1 MRKDVR
7 KPRRS
12 VLYVPGSN
20 EKALKKSSKLEV
32 DALIYDLEDSVAPNA
47 KESARDS
54 LIKIINS
61 RVNKDKEQVIRINS
75 LGTDLGR
82 DDLKVLDHC
91 TPDAI
96 LIPKINSADDVIE
109 CEKLIKNKDIK
120 IWVMMETALSIVNA
134 YEIAKSS
141 KILKCFVMG
150 TNDLSTELGIEEDL
164 KRTALQ
170 TSFEKCMMAS
180 KAYKISI
187 LDGVFN
193 DIKDSDGFEQECVY
207 SHGLGFDGKTLIHPS
222 QIGICNKI
230 FTPTPDQLEKAR
242 NIVNAFEKARKK
254 DPEVGV
260 IVFEGSQIE
269 ELHVAHARRILEAE
283 KLIMEVSKNDETI
296 PIEIKSG
303 SKYKIGNFFEDF
315 SMGQKISHAT
325 PRTITLGDCSL
336 YTALYGSRYALHSS
350 NEFAK
355 QLSLNESPVD
365 DFLLFNIAFGKT
377 VPDISLNAIAN
388 LGYAEC
394 KFLKPAYPGDTIT
407 SHSEVIGLKENS
419 NGDNGVVYVHST
431 GLNQNNEIVIDY
443 KRWVMVRKKNKSLPK
458 IETVIPK
465 LNSEVTKEEV
475 IEIAKDYK
483 FEMNNYD
490 FTAAGSDLVYEDYE
504 IDEKINH
511 IDGVTVEEAEHMM
524 ATKLYQNNAKV
535 HFNHFVEKG
544 GRFGKRIVY
553 GGHVI
558 SLTRSISFNGL
569 SNAFKI
575 IAINGGTHASPC
587 FAGKTVFAWS
597 KIIEKVDV
605 SDSLGALRIRTNG
618 LGDAQPYQFQHQD
631 QNGKFNSDV
640 LLSLDYW
647 ALVPK
652 KNRLIF

>member
-12 VLYVPGSN
+12 VLYVPSSN
-20 EKALKKSSKLEV
+20 EKALKKTSQLDV
-32 DALIYDLEDSVAPNA
+32 DALIYDLEDSVAASA
-47 KESARDS
+47 KEAARQFVVD
-54 LIKIINS
+54 IINS
-61 RVNKDKEQVIRINS
+61 EVNKNKEQVIRINS
-75 LGTDLGR
+75 INSELGKE
-82 DDLKVLDHC
+82 DLKILDHC
-91 TPDAI
+91 NPDAI
-96 LIPKINSADDVIE
+96 LIPKVNSADDVVQ
-109 CEKLIKNKDIK
+109 CEKLINNKNIK
-120 IWVMMETALSIVNA
+120 IWVMMETALAIVNA
-134 YEIAKSS
+134 YEIAQASKS
-141 KILKCFVMG
+141 LKCFVMG

-193 DIKDSDGFEQECVY
+193 DFNDSSGFEQECTY
-207 SHGLGFDGKTLIHPS
+207 SHGLGFDGKTLIHPA
-222 QIGICNKI
+222 QISICNKI
-230 FTPTPDQLEKAR
+230 FTPTADQLNKAR
-242 NIVNAFEKARKK
+242 SIVEAFEKARKD
-254 DPEVGV
+254 DPNVGV

-269 ELHVAHARRILEAE
+269 ELHVAHARRVLEAE
-283 KLIMEVSKNDETI
+283 KLIMEVSQDNENMSLDSQ
-296 PIEIKSG
+296 SG
-303 SKYKIGNFFEDF
+303 AKYKTGNFFEDF
-315 SMGQKISHAT
+315 SMGQKIDHST

-355 QLSLNESPVD
+355 QLSLKESPID

-394 KFLKPAYPGDTIT
+394 KFLKPAYPGDTIK

-419 NGDNGVVYVHST
+419 NGDNGVVYVHTT
-431 GLNQNNEIVIDY
+431 GLNQNNETVIDF
-443 KRWVMVRKKNKSLPK
+443 KRWVMVRKKNKTLPK
-458 IETVIPK
+458 VEACIPK

-475 IEIAKDYK
+475 IQIANEYNFKMK
-483 FEMNNYD
+483 NYD
-490 FTAAGSDLVYEDYE
+490 YIAAGSDLVFEDYM

-511 IDGVTVEEAEHMM
+511 IDGITVEEAEHMM

-558 SLTRSISFNGL
+558 SLTRAISFNGL

-575 IAINGGTHASPC
+575 IAINGGAHASPC

-597 KIIEKVDV
+597 KIIDKVDV
-605 SDSLGALRIRTNG
+605 SETLGALRIRSNG

-631 QNGKFNSDV
+631 QKGKFNSDV

-652 KNRLIF
+652 KS

>member
-12 VLYVPGSN
+12 ILYVPGSN
-20 EKALKKSSKLEV
+20 EKALKKSSTLDV

-61 RVNKDKEQVIRINS
+61 GVNKDKEQVVRINS
-75 LGTDLGR
+75 LDSDTGK
-82 DDLKVLDHC
+82 DDLKILDHC
-91 TPDAI
+91 IPDAI
-96 LIPKINSADDVIE
+96 LIPKVNSADDVIE
-109 CEKLIKNKDIK
+109 CEKLVNNKDIK

-134 YEIAKSS
+134 YEIAKAS
-141 KILKCFVMG
+141 KTLKCFVMG

-193 DIKDSDGFEQECVY
+193 DIRDSEGFEQECVY

-222 QIGICNKI
+222 QINICNKI

-242 NIVNAFEKARKK
+242 SIVSAFEKARKE

-260 IVFEGSQIE
+260 IIFEGSQIE

-283 KLIMEVSKNDETI
+283 KLIMEVSKDNESI
-296 PIEIKSG
+296 PIEVKSG

-355 QLSLNESPVD
+355 QLSLKESPVD

-431 GLNQNNEIVIDY
+431 GLNQKNEAVIDY

-458 IETVIPK
+458 IESVIPK

-475 IEIAKDYK
+475 IAISKDYQ
-483 FEMNNYD
+483 FEMKNYD
-490 FTAAGSDLVYEDYE
+490 FTAAGSDLVFEDYK

-511 IDGVTVEEAEHMM
+511 IDGITVEEAEHMM

-605 SDSLGALRIRTNG
+605 SDTLGALRIRTNG

-652 KNRLIF
+652 KI

>member
-12 VLYVPGSN
+12 ILYVPGSN
-20 EKALKKSSKLEV
+20 EKALKKSSTLDV

-61 RVNKDKEQVIRINS
+61 GVNKDKEQVVRINS
-75 LGTDLGR
+75 LDTDLGR
-82 DDLKVLDHC
+82 DDLKILDHC
-91 TPDAI
+91 IPDAI
-96 LIPKINSADDVIE
+96 LIPKVNSADDVIE
-109 CEKLIKNKDIK
+109 CEKLINNEDIK

-134 YEIAKSS
+134 YEIAKVS
-141 KILKCFVMG
+141 KALKCFVMG
-150 TNDLSTELGIEEDL
+150 TNDLSAELGIEEDL

-193 DIKDSDGFEQECVY
+193 DIKDSEGFEQECVY

-222 QIGICNKI
+222 QINICNKI

-242 NIVNAFEKARKK
+242 SIVSAFEKARKE

-283 KLIMEVSKNDETI
+283 KLIMEVSKDNESI
-296 PIEIKSG
+296 PIEVKSG

-355 QLSLNESPVD
+355 QLSLKESPVD

-431 GLNQNNEIVIDY
+431 GLNQKNEAVIDY

-458 IETVIPK
+458 IESVIPK

-475 IEIAKDYK
+475 IAISKDYQ
-483 FEMNNYD
+483 FEMKNYD
-490 FTAAGSDLVYEDYE
+490 FTAAGSDLVFEDYK

-511 IDGVTVEEAEHMM
+511 IDGITVEEAEHMM

-605 SDSLGALRIRTNG
+605 SDTLGALRIRTNG

-652 KNRLIF
+652 KI

>member
-544 GRFGKRIVY
+544 GRFGRRIVY

>member
-12 VLYVPGSN
+12 ILYVPGSN
-20 EKALKKSSKLEV
+20 EKALKKSSTLDV

-61 RVNKDKEQVIRINS
+61 GVNKDKEQVVRINS
-75 LGTDLGR
+75 LDTDIGR
-82 DDLKVLDHC
+82 DDLKILDHC
-91 TPDAI
+91 IPDAI
-96 LIPKINSADDVIE
+96 LIPKVNSADDVIE
-109 CEKLIKNKDIK
+109 CEKLINNEDIK

-134 YEIAKSS
+134 YEIAKVS
-141 KILKCFVMG
+141 KTLKCFVMG

-193 DIKDSDGFEQECVY
+193 DIKDSEGFEQECVY

-222 QIGICNKI
+222 QINICNKI

-242 NIVNAFEKARKK
+242 SIVSAFEKARKE

-283 KLIMEVSKNDETI
+283 KLIMEVSKDNESI
-296 PIEIKSG
+296 PIEVKSG

-355 QLSLNESPVD
+355 QLSLKESPVD

-431 GLNQNNEIVIDY
+431 GLNQKNEAVIDY

-458 IETVIPK
+458 IESVIPK

-475 IEIAKDYK
+475 IAISKDYQ
-483 FEMNNYD
+483 FEMKNYD
-490 FTAAGSDLVYEDYE
+490 FTAAGSDLVFEDYK

-511 IDGVTVEEAEHMM
+511 IDGITVEEAEHMM

-605 SDSLGALRIRTNG
+605 SDTLGALRIRTNG

-652 KNRLIF
+652 KI

>member
-12 VLYVPGSN
+12 ILYVPGSN
-20 EKALKKSSKLEV
+20 EKALKKSSTLDV

-61 RVNKDKEQVIRINS
+61 GVNKDKEQVVRINS
-75 LGTDLGR
+75 LDSDTGK
-82 DDLKVLDHC
+82 DDLKILDHC
-91 TPDAI
+91 IPDAI
-96 LIPKINSADDVIE
+96 LIPKVNSADDVIE
-109 CEKLIKNKDIK
+109 CEKLINNEDIK

-134 YEIAKSS
+134 YEIAKVS
-141 KILKCFVMG
+141 KTLKCFVMG

-193 DIKDSDGFEQECVY
+193 DIKDSEGFEQECVY

-222 QIGICNKI
+222 QINICNKI

-242 NIVNAFEKARKK
+242 SIVSAFEKARKE

-283 KLIMEVSKNDETI
+283 KLIMEVSKDNESI
-296 PIEIKSG
+296 PIEVKSG

-355 QLSLNESPVD
+355 QLSLEESPVD

-431 GLNQNNEIVIDY
+431 GLNQKNEAVIDY

-458 IETVIPK
+458 IESVIPK

-475 IEIAKDYK
+475 IAISKDYQ
-483 FEMNNYD
+483 FEMKNYD
-490 FTAAGSDLVYEDYE
+490 FTAAGSDLVFEDYK

-511 IDGVTVEEAEHMM
+511 IDGITVEEAEHMM

-605 SDSLGALRIRTNG
+605 SDTLGALRIRTNG

-652 KNRLIF
+652 KI

>member
-12 VLYVPGSN
+12 ILYVPGSN
-20 EKALKKSSKLEV
+20 EKALKKSSTLDV

-61 RVNKDKEQVIRINS
+61 GVNKDKEQVVRINS
-75 LGTDLGR
+75 LDTDIGR
-82 DDLKVLDHC
+82 DDLKILDHC
-91 TPDAI
+91 IPDAI
-96 LIPKINSADDVIE
+96 LIPKVNSADDVIK
-109 CEKLIKNKDIK
+109 CEKLINNEGIK

-134 YEIAKSS
+134 YEIAKVS
-141 KILKCFVMG
+141 KALKCFVMG

-193 DIKDSDGFEQECVY
+193 DIKDSEGFEQECVY

-222 QIGICNKI
+222 QINICNKI

-242 NIVNAFEKARKK
+242 SIVSAFEKARKE

-283 KLIMEVSKNDETI
+283 KLIMEVSKDNESI
-296 PIEIKSG
+296 PIEVKSG

-355 QLSLNESPVD
+355 QLSLKESPVD

-431 GLNQNNEIVIDY
+431 GLNQKNEAVIDY

-458 IETVIPK
+458 IESVIPK

-475 IEIAKDYK
+475 IAISKDYQ
-483 FEMNNYD
+483 FEMKNYD
-490 FTAAGSDLVYEDYE
+490 FTAAGSDLVFEDYK

-511 IDGVTVEEAEHMM
+511 IDGITVEEAEHMM

-605 SDSLGALRIRTNG
+605 SDTLGALRIRTNG

-652 KNRLIF
+652 KI

>member
-12 VLYVPGSN
+12 VLYVPSSN
-20 EKALKKSSKLEV
+20 EKALKKTSQLDV
-32 DALIYDLEDSVAPNA
+32 DALIYDLEDSVAASA
-47 KESARDS
+47 KEAARQFVVD
-54 LIKIINS
+54 IINS
-61 RVNKDKEQVIRINS
+61 EVNKNKEQVIRINS
-75 LGTDLGR
+75 INSELGKE
-82 DDLKVLDHC
+82 DLKILDHC
-91 TPDAI
+91 NPDAI
-96 LIPKINSADDVIE
+96 LIPKVNSADDVVQ
-109 CEKLIKNKDIK
+109 CEKLINNKNIK
-120 IWVMMETALSIVNA
+120 IWVMMETALAIVNA
-134 YEIAKSS
+134 YEIAQASKS
-141 KILKCFVMG
+141 LKCFVMG

-193 DIKDSDGFEQECVY
+193 DFNDYSGFEQECTY
-207 SHGLGFDGKTLIHPS
+207 SHGLGFDGKTLIHPA
-222 QIGICNKI
+222 QISICNKI
-230 FTPTPDQLEKAR
+230 FTPTADQLNKAR
-242 NIVNAFEKARKK
+242 SIVEAFEKARKD
-254 DPEVGV
+254 DPNVGV

-269 ELHVAHARRILEAE
+269 ELHVAHARRVLEAE
-283 KLIMEVSKNDETI
+283 KLIMEVSQDDENMSLDSQ
-296 PIEIKSG
+296 SG
-303 SKYKIGNFFEDF
+303 AKYKTGNFFEDF
-315 SMGQKISHAT
+315 SMGQKIDHST

-355 QLSLNESPVD
+355 QLSLKESPID

-394 KFLKPAYPGDTIT
+394 KFLKPAYPGDTIK

-419 NGDNGVVYVHST
+419 NGDNGVVYVHTT
-431 GLNQNNEIVIDY
+431 GLNQNNETVIDF
-443 KRWVMVRKKNKSLPK
+443 KRWVMVRKKNKTLPK
-458 IETVIPK
+458 VEACIPK

-475 IEIAKDYK
+475 IKIANEYNFKMK
-483 FEMNNYD
+483 NYD
-490 FTAAGSDLVYEDYE
+490 YIAAGSDLVFEDYM

-511 IDGVTVEEAEHMM
+511 IDGITVEEAEHMM

-558 SLTRSISFNGL
+558 SLTRAISFNGL

-575 IAINGGTHASPC
+575 IAINGGAHASPC

-597 KIIEKVDV
+597 KIIDKVDV
-605 SDSLGALRIRTNG
+605 SETLGALRIRSNG

-631 QNGKFNSDV
+631 QKGKFNSDV

-652 KNRLIF
+652 KS

>member
-12 VLYVPGSN
+12 ILYVPGSN
-20 EKALKKSSKLEV
+20 EKALKKSSTLDV

-61 RVNKDKEQVIRINS
+61 GVNKDKEQVVRINS
-75 LGTDLGR
+75 LDSDTGK
-82 DDLKVLDHC
+82 DDLKILDHC
-91 TPDAI
+91 IPDAI
-96 LIPKINSADDVIE
+96 LIPKVNSADDVIE
-109 CEKLIKNKDIK
+109 CEKLINNKDIK

-134 YEIAKSS
+134 YEIAKAS
-141 KILKCFVMG
+141 KTLKCFVMG

-193 DIKDSDGFEQECVY
+193 DIKDSEGFEQECVY

-222 QIGICNKI
+222 QINICNKI

-242 NIVNAFEKARKK
+242 SIVSAFEKARKE

-283 KLIMEVSKNDETI
+283 KLIMEVSKDNESI
-296 PIEIKSG
+296 PIEVKSG

-355 QLSLNESPVD
+355 QLSLKESPVD

-431 GLNQNNEIVIDY
+431 GLNQKNEAVIDY

-458 IETVIPK
+458 IESVIPK

-475 IEIAKDYK
+475 IAISKDYQ
-483 FEMNNYD
+483 FEMKNYD
-490 FTAAGSDLVYEDYE
+490 FTAAGSDLVFEDYK

-511 IDGVTVEEAEHMM
+511 IDGITVEEAEHMM

-605 SDSLGALRIRTNG
+605 SDTLGALRIRTNG

-652 KNRLIF
+652 KI

>member
-12 VLYVPGSN
+12 ILYVPGSN
-20 EKALKKSSKLEV
+20 EKALKKSSTLDV

-47 KESARDS
+47 KEGARDS

-61 RVNKDKEQVIRINS
+61 GVNKDKEQVVRINS
-75 LGTDLGR
+75 LDTDIGR
-82 DDLKVLDHC
+82 DDLKILDHC
-91 TPDAI
+91 IPDAI
-96 LIPKINSADDVIE
+96 LIPKVNSADDVIE
-109 CEKLIKNKDIK
+109 CEKLINNEGIK

-134 YEIAKSS
+134 YEIAKVS
-141 KILKCFVMG
+141 KALKCFVMG
-150 TNDLSTELGIEEDL
+150 TNDLSAELGIEEDL

-193 DIKDSDGFEQECVY
+193 DIKDSEGFEQECVY

-222 QIGICNKI
+222 QINICNKI

-242 NIVNAFEKARKK
+242 SIVSAFEKARKE

-283 KLIMEVSKNDETI
+283 KLIMEVSKDNESI
-296 PIEIKSG
+296 PIEVKSG

-355 QLSLNESPVD
+355 QLSLKESPVD

-431 GLNQNNEIVIDY
+431 GLNQKNEAVIDY

-458 IETVIPK
+458 IESVIPK

-475 IEIAKDYK
+475 IAISKDYQ
-483 FEMNNYD
+483 FEMKNYD
-490 FTAAGSDLVYEDYE
+490 FTAAGSDLVFEDYK

-511 IDGVTVEEAEHMM
+511 IDGITVEEAEHMM

-605 SDSLGALRIRTNG
+605 SDTLGALRIRTNG

-652 KNRLIF
+652 KI

>member
-12 VLYVPGSN
+12 ILYVPGSN
-20 EKALKKSSKLEV
+20 EKALKKSSTLDV

-61 RVNKDKEQVIRINS
+61 GVNKDKEQVVRINS
-75 LGTDLGR
+75 LDTDIGK
-82 DDLKVLDHC
+82 DDLKILDHC
-91 TPDAI
+91 IPDAI
-96 LIPKINSADDVIE
+96 LIPKVNSADDVIE
-109 CEKLIKNKDIK
+109 CEKLINNEGIK

-134 YEIAKSS
+134 YEIAKAS
-141 KILKCFVMG
+141 KTLKCFVMG

-193 DIKDSDGFEQECVY
+193 DIKDSEGFEQECVY

-222 QIGICNKI
+222 QINICNKI

-242 NIVNAFEKARKK
+242 SIVSAFEKARKE

-283 KLIMEVSKNDETI
+283 KLIMEVSKDNESI
-296 PIEIKSG
+296 PIEVKSG

-355 QLSLNESPVD
+355 QLSLKESPVD

-431 GLNQNNEIVIDY
+431 GLNQKNEAVIDY

-458 IETVIPK
+458 IESVIPK

-475 IEIAKDYK
+475 IAISKDYQ
-483 FEMNNYD
+483 FEMKNYD
-490 FTAAGSDLVYEDYE
+490 FTAAGSDLVFEDYK

-511 IDGVTVEEAEHMM
+511 IDGITVEEAEHMM

-605 SDSLGALRIRTNG
+605 SDTLGALRIRTNG

-652 KNRLIF
+652 KI